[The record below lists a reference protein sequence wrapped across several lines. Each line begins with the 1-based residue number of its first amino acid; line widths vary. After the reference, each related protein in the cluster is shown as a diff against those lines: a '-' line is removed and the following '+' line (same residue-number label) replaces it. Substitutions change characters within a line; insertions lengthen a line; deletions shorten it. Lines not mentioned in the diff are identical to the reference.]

1 MMFGNS
7 TNTKLSIIEK
17 NKNCSAKIL
26 YPAAEYQKNSA
37 VLQFSAFICVKK
49 INLRDENGL
58 ILSADH
64 HALESA
70 LSNGKNMRGHL
81 IPPLTHVDLH
91 GTLSVDGES
100 LF

>member
-1 MMFGNS
+1 M
-7 TNTKLSIIEK
+7 
-17 NKNCSAKIL
+17 
-26 YPAAEYQKNSA
+26 
-37 VLQFSAFICVKK
+37 LQFSAFICVKK

-100 LF
+100 LFKKLDISILQIKKY